1 MNKSRVAFGR
11 RVEVRSHSIDRSTP
25 TIVCDVYL
33 SMQVKKSMELL
44 VVLDTG
50 VAENVNEIGGR
61 DRAAC

>member
-1 MNKSRVAFGR
+1 M
-11 RVEVRSHSIDRSTP
+11 EVRSHSIDRSTP

-33 SMQVKKSMELL
+33 SVQVKKSMELL